1 MNAHTEAVR
10 VCESNLRRDFQNQ
23 GEQQGNSLSALM
35 DRKISG
41 LEQTLIARDNTP
53 VKLRWKWIGIG
64 AALPVLL
71 SGLLWLLKLFL

>member
-23 GEQQGNSLSALM
+23 GEQQRNRISALM
-35 DRKISG
+35 DKKLNG

-53 VKLRWKWIGIG
+53 IKLRFKWMGIG

-71 SGLLWLLKLFL
+71 SGLLWLLKVLL